1 MTIQRNKKI
10 KELRKKGLTL
20 QEIGEKH
27 GITNERV
34 RQIIE
39 GKKNNFC
46 KKHQN
51 QFLSICEFCQHQKNY
66 LTLLEGGFLFDELKR
81 LSKQGRQKTKVLE
94 QSWLIGFLRKKFKMS
109 YVQIAKLLKRDHSA
123 IINLYK
129 KYE

>member
-1 MTIQRNKKI
+1 MTIERNKKI

-20 QEIGEKH
+20 QEIGKKH
-27 GITNERV
+27 EISNERV

-39 GKKNNFC
+39 GKKQNFC

-51 QFLSICEFCQHQKNY
+51 QYLSVCEFCQHQRNY
-66 LTLLEGGFLFDELKR
+66 LTLLENCFLLDEIKR
-81 LSKQGRQKTKVLE
+81 LSKQGRMKTKVLE
-94 QSWLIGFLRKKFKMS
+94 QSWVIGFLKKKLGMN
-109 YVQIAKLLKRDHSA
+109 YLQISKLLKRDHAA